1 MAVSFG
7 KTEAY
12 TILNEVVKEAMGT
25 EDIAVVDTTSFVKTG
40 EALMRNPGYEKTLN
54 AISNVFFRTI
64 FSVRPYEGKLKMLID
79 EENGLWGDAE
89 RKLVPLFKYL
99 EKSTDNNT
107 DSAIAAGEAV
117 LVNGEWVNPWIINKP
132 ELVQTCFI
140 GSDTIQKSITNFT
153 EDQLNVAFSSEGEF
167 ISFLQMMAT
176 AWTNEIE
183 KTLEE
188 KRRLTLANYI
198 AGCIKNNMAIDVVEE
213 FNRVNDSDF
222 TLDELLSTYFENFSK
237 FTIALIKKKSEIFTE
252 YTTTEHINLD
262 DYAPIP
268 RHTSK
273 ENQRLAFYEPFFIDM
288 KANVFSSIFHPE
300 ELKIGDYEKIN
311 FWQSIN
317 DPTAIKIKP
326 NYMDTDGEVKD
337 ATEAVEQGYILG
349 VLFDKDAL
357 RIRNIYQRTLTTPL
371 NEAGLYSNTFYH
383 SQFAP
388 KVDYT
393 EKGVVFYLGAGGT
406 NPNTNANSNGDSNGD
421 VTEG

>member
-1 MAVSFG
+1 MATSFG
-7 KTEAY
+7 KVEAY
-12 TILNEVVKEAMGT
+12 AILNEVVKEAMGT
-25 EDIAVVDTTSFVKTG
+25 ETLSVVDTTSFIKTG

-54 AISNVFFRTI
+54 AISNVFFKTI

-79 EENGLWGDAE
+79 EEDALWGDAE

-153 EDQLNVAFSSEGEF
+153 EDQLNVAFTGEGEF

-188 KRRLTLANYI
+188 KRRLTLANYL
-198 AGCIKNNMAIDVVEE
+198 AGCIKNGMAIDVVKAFNDTYETSFTREE
-213 FNRVNDSDF
+213 V
-222 TLDELLSTYFENFSK
+222 LSTYFENFSK

-268 RHTSK
+268 RHTPK
-273 ENQRLAFYEPFFIDM
+273 ERQRLVFYEPFFIDM
-288 KANVFSSIFHPE
+288 KANVFSSIFNPD
-300 ELKIGDYEKIN
+300 ELKLGDYEKVN
-311 FWQSIN
+311 FWQSID

-337 ATEAVEQGYILG
+337 STEAIEEEYILG
-349 VLFDKDAL
+349 ALFDTDAIK
-357 RIRNIYQRTLTTPL
+357 IRNIYQRTLTTRL

-393 EKGVVFYLGAGGT
+393 EKGVVFYLGAGGEKT
-406 NPNTNANSNGDSNGD
+406 SNE